1 VEHSLWDR
9 AIILM
14 DMNAFFA
21 AIEQLDHPEWRGK
34 PIAITNG
41 QLGTCIITSS
51 YEARSFG
58 IKTGMRLREAR
69 TLCPHLIQVASRP
82 KRYAAVSTAI
92 MQRLQEITPDI
103 EIFSVDEA
111 FLDITHVQALHGP
124 PGRIARRVKLAVFQ
138 ASGLLCSVGV
148 SGDKTT
154 AKYAAKQQKPNGL
167 TLIPPSLTQQ
177 RLKSVPVTEL
187 CGIGKGIGAFLARHG
202 VVYCGDMPRLPIS
215 VLAERYGNVGRR
227 IWYMCQGK
235 DPSPVRRNIAPPKSI
250 GHGKVIPPHS
260 RDRQLILT
268 YLMHMSEKVVARLR
282 CHNMEASH
290 FWIGLRA
297 NKGWLGE
304 KCRLAQPGSDG
315 RLLLA
320 LCRQVL
326 QRQWHGQAIHQV
338 QVTALNP
345 QPAHLQMELFAEH
358 DPRRHALNQV
368 MDTINQR
375 YGDFTLT
382 PARLLSRSK
391 MPDVIAPAWQ
401 PSGPRR
407 SV

>member
-1 VEHSLWDR
+1 
-9 AIILM
+9 M

-21 AIEQLDHPEWRGK
+21 AIEQLDHPEWHGR

-69 TLCPHLIQVASRP
+69 KLCPHLIQVASRP
-82 KRYAAVSTAI
+82 RRYTAVSTAI
-92 MQRLQEITPDI
+92 MAGLQEITPDI

-111 FLDITHVQALHGP
+111 FLDVTHVQALHGP
-124 PGRIARRVKLAVFQ
+124 PGRIARMVKLAVFK

-167 TLIPPSLTQQ
+167 TLIPPSLTAQ
-177 RLKSVPVTEL
+177 RLANVPVTEL

-202 VVYCGDMPRLPIS
+202 VHYCGDMQRLPIS

-227 IWYMCQGK
+227 IWSMCQGK
-235 DPSPVRRNIAPPKSI
+235 DPSPVQSNIAAPKSM
-250 GHGKVIPPHS
+250 GHGKVIPPDS
-260 RDRQLILT
+260 RSGQLILT
-268 YLMHMSEKVVARLR
+268 YLMHMSEKVAARLR
-282 CHNMEASH
+282 QHHMEAIH
-290 FWIGLRA
+290 FWIGIKS
-297 NKGWLGE
+297 NQGWLGE
-304 KCRLAQPGSDG
+304 RCRLAQPGSDG
-315 RLLLA
+315 RSLQA
-320 LCRQVL
+320 LCHQVF
-326 QRQWHGQAIHQV
+326 QRQWHGQGIYQV

-345 QPAHLQMELFAEH
+345 QPAHLQMELFTER
-358 DPRRHALNQV
+358 DPRRYALNQV
-368 MDTINQR
+368 MDSINQR
-375 YGDFTLT
+375 YGDFTLA

-401 PSGPRR
+401 PSGPRK